1 MPYSI
6 NKRGD
11 RYCVI
16 KDTDGSTVAC
26 HDSRG
31 KAEAQIRALYAS
43 ESKSL
48 VFKAHNRRYM
58 FLLSSNAYTDRED
71 EIVRQTALELYVKQ
85 FKPNAHML
93 WHRGDPIGQIVAA
106 QNIGPFLLEVS
117 RELPNAKIDISGD
130 DEPPMPTTVKRV
142 WDYIE
147 RNPGLFGASIGFK
160 FLKGDEQD
168 GVYDAILKKE
178 TSTLP
183 LSEAANA
190 ITLSTVIGGKPM
202 SEAQKTNRRNLWK
215 SLVGK
220 PVSEQLSAAME
231 ALQASLDAAGVNRK
245 EFSGQKT
252 KAIMEDL
259 AAQIDDLLASITDN
273 PPEELRN
280 QIIATVMGAMAD
292 TGPVEEPAPEE
303 PPMGEMADGTD
314 EEDKLPEQ
322 VMELANQVKALVEE
336 RQASDEEWK
345 EFIPAFI
352 QVTNVVKE
360 FAPLVGKIKALDSLE
375 ARMKSIETNQK
386 MRPRAASQAVETE
399 IEDKATRERLET
411 GTRGQKKTV
420 LGIPVKE

>member
-16 KDTDGSTVAC
+16 KDTDGSIVTC
-26 HDSRG
+26 HDTRSG
-31 KAEAQIRALYAS
+31 AEAQIRALYAN

-85 FKPNAHML
+85 FKPNAHKL
-93 WHRGDPIGQIVAA
+93 WHRGNPIGQIVAA

-117 RELPNAKIDISGD
+117 RELPDATIDISGD
-130 DEPPMPTTVKRV
+130 DEPPMPVTIKQV
-142 WDYIE
+142 WNYAE

-160 FLKGDEQD
+160 YLKGDEQD
-168 GVYDAILKKE
+168 GVYDAILKEE

-202 SEAQKTNRRNLWK
+202 SEAQKTNRRNLWQ
-215 SLVGK
+215 SIVGK
-220 PVSEQLSAAME
+220 PVSDQLSAAME
-231 ALQASLDAAGVNRK
+231 ALQASLDAAGINRK
-245 EFSGQKT
+245 EFSGQKN
-252 KAIMEDL
+252 KALMEEL
-259 AAQIDDLLASITDN
+259 AQQIDDLLAGITDN

-292 TGPVEEPAPEE
+292 TGAASEPAPDE
-303 PPMGEMADGTD
+303 PPIAEMADGQD
-314 EEDKLPEQ
+314 EENKLPEQ
-322 VMELANQVKALVEE
+322 VMELTAAVKAMVEE

-352 QVTNVVKE
+352 QVTSVVKE
-360 FAPLVGKIKALDSLE
+360 FAPLVGKIKDLEALE
-375 ARMKSIETNQK
+375 ARMKSIEANQK

-399 IEDKATRERLET
+399 IEDQATRERLQA
-411 GTRGQKKTV
+411 GTKGQKKTV

>member
-1 MPYSI
+1 MPYTI

-26 HDSRG
+26 HDTRD
-31 KAEAQIRALYAS
+31 KAAAQIRVLYAS

-85 FKPNAHML
+85 FKPNEHKL

-117 RELPNAKIDISGD
+117 RELSNAKIDISGD

-147 RNPGLFGASIGFK
+147 DNPGLFGASIGFNH
-160 FLKGDEQD
+160 LKGDEQD

-215 SLVGK
+215 SIVGT

-245 EFSGQKT
+245 EFSGQKN
-252 KAIMEDL
+252 KALMEEL
-259 AAQIDDLLASITDN
+259 AQQIDDLLAGITDN

-292 TGPVEEPAPEE
+292 TGPVAEPAPEE
-303 PPMGEMADGTD
+303 PPIEEMADGE

-322 VMELANQVKALVEE
+322 VMELANQIKALVEE

-360 FAPLVGKIKALDSLE
+360 FAPLVDKIKDLDTLE
-375 ARMKSIETNQK
+375 ARMKAIEANQK
-386 MRPRAASQAVETE
+386 MRPRAASQAVETV
-399 IEDKATRERLET
+399 IEDKATRERLEA
-411 GTRGQKKTV
+411 GTKGQKKTV

>member
-1 MPYSI
+1 MPYPI
-6 NKRGD
+6 RKRGD
-11 RYCVI
+11 KYCVMDQTGAVI
-16 KDTDGSTVAC
+16 TC
-26 HDSRG
+26 HDT
-31 KAEAQIRALYAS
+31 EAQAQRHQSALYAN

-48 VFKAHNRRYM
+48 VFKAHDRRYM
-58 FLLSSNAYTDRED
+58 FLLSSNAYTDREA

-85 FKPNAHML
+85 FKPNAHKL

-130 DEPPMPTTVKRV
+130 DEPPMLTTIKQV

-147 RNPGLFGASIGFK
+147 DNPGMFGASIGFK
-160 FLKGDEQD
+160 YLKGDEQD

-190 ITLSTVIGGKPM
+190 ITLSSIIGGKPM
-202 SEAQKTNRRNLWK
+202 SEAQKTNRRNFFQN
-215 SLVGK
+215 LVGK
-220 PVSEQLSAAME
+220 TVGEQLAAAME
-231 ALQASLDAAGVNRK
+231 DLQVKLDAAGIHRK
-245 EFSGQKT
+245 EYASPKT
-252 KAIMEDL
+252 KALMEEL
-259 AAQIDDLLASITDN
+259 AQQIDDLLASITDS

-280 QIIATVMGAMAD
+280 QIIATVMGALAD
-292 TGPVEEPAPEE
+292 TGPVDTTPPDEE
-303 PPMGEMADGTD
+303 PPVEQMSTD

-360 FAPLVGKIKALDSLE
+360 FAPLVGKIKDLETLE
-375 ARMKSIETNQK
+375 ARMKSIEANQK
-386 MRPRAASQAVETE
+386 MRPRAASQAVETV

-420 LGIPVKE
+420 LGYPVKE